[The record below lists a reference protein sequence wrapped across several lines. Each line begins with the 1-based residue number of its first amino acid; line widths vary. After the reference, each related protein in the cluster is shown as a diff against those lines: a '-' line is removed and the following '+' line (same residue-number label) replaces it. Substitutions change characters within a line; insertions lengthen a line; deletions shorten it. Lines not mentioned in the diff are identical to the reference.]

1 MTPGDAGLD
10 AVVADAL
17 EICAVAAPTFAEGRR
32 AALVARKLAAA
43 TGVAPA
49 TDAAGNVVARFG
61 PADGPAA
68 IVAAHLDTVF
78 AAETPL
84 EPTRDGSRLRGPG
97 IGDDS
102 LAVAALVHLARRLAA
117 GPPPAHPVVLA
128 ATVGEEG
135 LGDLRGARAVLDAIA
150 CDAFVALE
158 GHGLDAIQVSGIG
171 SARLIATAS
180 GPGGHSW
187 SDRGRPSA
195 VHALVEGLQR
205 ALATATAQDPRAHV
219 NVGVIRGGTSINTIA
234 AGAEAEIDLR
244 DADDA
249 VLERRVAAVEDAL
262 AASGLSVRRVGR
274 RPAGA
279 TDPDHPLVAAARSA
293 RAAAGLRPAE
303 EAASSTDANAAMGRG
318 IPAVCVSLTHGAGA
332 HTPDEFVDLAPLA
345 GGLRA
350 VELLVDALGAGLSA
364 I

>member
-1 MTPGDAGLD
+1 MSDGVVDAL
-10 AVVADAL
+10 VADAL

-32 AALVARKLAAA
+32 AALVSEKLAAA
-43 TGVAPA
+43 TGTPPV
-49 TDAAGNVVARFG
+49 TDAAGNLIVRFG

-78 AAETPL
+78 DASTEL
-84 EPTRDGSRLRGPG
+84 HPTRDGNRLRGPG

-102 LAVAALVHLARRLAA
+102 LAVAALVHLAKRLAA
-117 GPPPAHPVVLA
+117 RPAPAHPVVLA

-135 LGDLRGARAVLDAIA
+135 LGDLCGARALLDGVA

-158 GHGLDAIQVSGIG
+158 GHGLDAVQVSGIG
-171 SARLIATAS
+171 SARLIATAA

-195 VHALVEGLQR
+195 VHTLVDGLHR
-205 ALATATAQDPRAHV
+205 ALAAATADDPRAHV

-234 AGAEAEIDLR
+234 ATAEAEIDLR

-249 VLERRVAAVEDAL
+249 ALERRTTLVQDAL
-262 AASGLSVRRVGR
+262 AAAGLTVRRVGR
-274 RPAGA
+274 RPGGA
-279 TDPDHPLVAAARSA
+279 TDPGHPLVVAARAA
-293 RAAAGLRPAE
+293 RAAAGLRPADE
-303 EAASSTDANAAMGRG
+303 TASSTDANAAMGRG
-318 IPAVCVSLTHGAGA
+318 IPAVCVSLTNGAGA
-332 HTPDEFVDLAPLA
+332 HTRDEHVELEPLP

-350 VELLVDALGAGLSA
+350 VELLVEELGIGLSVN
-364 I
+364 